1 MCVTVTTHTSHADFK
16 ISSDLQVQEGQ
27 WYWSEAPRNPERP
40 PSARREMAQADFSPK
55 FINEISDFL
64 FKTHFPNTCDYQL
77 VILIVLVEQKH
88 LGICT
93 KAYQNNKYLKS
104 DSTAQ
109 YLIVCAPLC
118 IQKCI

>member
-1 MCVTVTTHTSHADFK
+1 MCVTVTTHTSLADFK

-40 PSARREMAQADFSPK
+40 PSARREMAQAHFPPEADFSPK

-77 VILIVLVEQKH
+77 VILIVLV
-88 LGICT
+88 
-93 KAYQNNKYLKS
+93 NKN
-104 DSTAQ
+104 
-109 YLIVCAPLC
+109 I
-118 IQKCI
+118 